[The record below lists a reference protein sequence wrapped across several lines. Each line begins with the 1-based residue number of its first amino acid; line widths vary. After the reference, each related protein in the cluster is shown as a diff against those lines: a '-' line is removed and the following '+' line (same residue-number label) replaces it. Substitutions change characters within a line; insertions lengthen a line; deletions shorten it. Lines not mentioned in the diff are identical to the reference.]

1 MSLKNWTFLIVF
13 AASTVLAL
21 PALAQSQGISR
32 SVTVIGSAQISAP
45 PDKAVITLGA
55 RHTAKSAA
63 DALTQ
68 TNDAVAA
75 ILSRMEEMGVEK
87 RDIQTSSLSL
97 NPVWRQGQRYDDA
110 GTSLAPVGFEASN
123 TVTVT
128 LRDLTSLGAVL
139 DRVARD
145 GANSFSGF
153 RFGLIDPQP
162 MQDRAREA
170 AVQDAR
176 RKAELYALS
185 AGVSLGDVLLITE
198 ELGGGGSGFPPPVM
212 EMSASRSGSVPIAQG
227 EVSQSARVKIIFQL
241 N

>member
-63 DALTQ
+63 DALAQ
-68 TNDAVAA
+68 TSDAVAA

-110 GTSLAPVGFEASN
+110 GMSLAPVGFEASN

-128 LRDLTSLGAVL
+128 LRDLISLGAVL
-139 DRVARD
+139 DRV
-145 GANSFSGF
+145 
-153 RFGLIDPQP
+153 
-162 MQDRAREA
+162 AREA

-176 RKAELYALS
+176 RKAELYALA

-198 ELGGGGSGFPPPVM
+198 ELGGGGSGFPPPV
-212 EMSASRSGSVPIAQG
+212 EKCRHHVQDLSPSRRAKSHK
-227 EVSQSARVKIIFQL
+227 ARA
-241 N
+241 